1 MSLGQLSAQKRRRRR
16 KKKKRRKGSKKLC
29 HACRRGK
36 AFHFSSILFLWTNWT
51 TFAKAKKV
59 CPSYRICW
67 STSRPF
73 GGEGKES
80 VWPSREREAMA
91 TSGSVG
97 LMVNWERGE
106 YLLYHRRMR
115 EGEKQTNRIT
125 TARKRKRRSKQPSLF
140 RQREGRMRK
149 RRRRRKRESGNI
161 HCEAVKFET
170 GAHFS

>member
-1 MSLGQLSAQKRRRRR
+1 
-16 KKKKRRKGSKKLC
+16 
-29 HACRRGK
+29 
-36 AFHFSSILFLWTNWT
+36 
-51 TFAKAKKV
+51 
-59 CPSYRICW
+59 
-67 STSRPF
+67 
-73 GGEGKES
+73 
-80 VWPSREREAMA
+80 
-91 TSGSVG
+91 
-97 LMVNWERGE
+97 MVNWERGGS
-106 YLLYHRRMR
+106 LLYHRRMR